1 MPEITLTGLHAFF
14 RQVSQTVSHA
24 CMLGGTVEP
33 TPLNRWVLIGLH
45 ARQELQLK
53 GTYFSV
59 NGHGHHLEGPDAEA
73 HLFELL
79 EQVRHQSKQW
89 PEAKSLH
96 GLPMA
101 GGLMGCMGYDF
112 YRWCDEGWETDA
124 LSANSNWPELI
135 LCEFE
140 DWLLL
145 NLESGELTILTAHAG
160 RELEYRALWQESH
173 ALKPETTS
181 TQNPVA
187 LDAGAMAAY
196 IDTFNASF
204 SQPAFEAAVEQL
216 RQHISSGELYQAN
229 LSIRLQKALRIDPYE
244 LFENLCRKNPSPFS
258 GFFKWPGGAV
268 VSNSPERLVQVDE
281 SGKAQARPIAG
292 TRGRGKTPQED
303 ADIGQTLLSNEKEC
317 AEHKMLVDLAR
328 NDLGRV
334 CEPGS
339 VQVDEL
345 LVLERYS
352 HVTHLVSNVSG
363 QMRRDCTGWDLIRSM
378 FPCGTI
384 TGCPKIRCV
393 EILNAV
399 EPVSRGF
406 YTGSMGYLD
415 AVSGAM
421 DWNILI
427 RSLFLTPLNMLD
439 TITTKNNPE
448 AVVYNTA
455 VHIGAGIVHDAV
467 GAHEYRECLRKATA
481 SLNELFSLEMNH
493 QVKDCQSSLMPP
505 VKEPAQP

>member
-14 RQVSQTVSHA
+14 RQVSQAASHA
-24 CMLGGTVEP
+24 CMLGGTLEH
-33 TPLNRWVLIGLH
+33 TPLNRWVMIGLH
-45 ARQELQLK
+45 ARQQVQL
-53 GTYFSV
+53 
-59 NGHGHHLEGPDAEA
+59 NGNRLCINGQAKDLTGAEA
-73 HLFELL
+73 AQSLFEEL
-79 EQVRHQSKQW
+79 EQVRLATRPWPTEKQ
-89 PEAKSLH
+89 LY

-101 GGLMGCMGYDF
+101 GGLMGCLGYEF
-112 YRWCDEGWETDA
+112 YRWCDEGWQADA
-124 LSANSNWPELI
+124 LAHTAEWPELI
-135 LCEFE
+135 VCEFE

-145 NLESGELTILTAHAG
+145 NLESGELTMLTEHAG
-160 RELEYRALWQESH
+160 REASYRALWQQMH
-173 ALKPETTS
+173 ALEPL
-181 TQNPVA
+181 NPVEP
-187 LDAGAMAAY
+187 LSAGLNAEEMAAY
-196 IDTFNASF
+196 IDTFNTSF
-204 SQPAFEAAVEQL
+204 NQSAFEAAVEQL
-216 RQHISSGELYQAN
+216 RHRISSGELYQAN
-229 LSIRLQKALRIDPYE
+229 LSIRLQKALQIDPYE

-258 GFFKWPGGAV
+258 GLFKWPGGVV

-281 SGKAQARPIAG
+281 FGRAQARPIAG

-303 ADIGQTLLSNEKEC
+303 ADIGQTLLSNQKEC

-363 QMRRDCTGWDLIRSM
+363 QMRPDCTGWDLIRSM

-427 RSLFLTPLNMLD
+427 RSLFLTPVD
-439 TITTKNNPE
+439 IKPASQT
-448 AVVYNTA
+448 VVYNTA

-467 GAHEYRECLRKATA
+467 GPHEYRECLRKATA
-481 SLNELFSLEMNH
+481 SLNELFALETRN
-493 QVKDCQSSLMPP
+493 CQPP
-505 VKEPAQP
+505 LLPLIKEPAQP